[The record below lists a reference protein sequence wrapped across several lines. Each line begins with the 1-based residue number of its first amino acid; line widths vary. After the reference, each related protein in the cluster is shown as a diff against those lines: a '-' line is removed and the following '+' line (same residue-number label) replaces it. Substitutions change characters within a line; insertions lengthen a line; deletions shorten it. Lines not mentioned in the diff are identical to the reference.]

1 MISYVYLI
9 IHILKECGTGE
20 AKMYHISDD
29 KRSRESSQWIYEA
42 LEQLMTELPYEKI
55 RITDICKKAKVG
67 RVTFYRHYDTIDDIL
82 RKKCDDKFRALL
94 VYLKEYSASQKMAA
108 KTFLVPFLRFWY
120 VNPSIIRI
128 IFLANKD
135 FIINESIERI
145 LAPVEKLYF
154 EHKENSYDSYFSSVK
169 YAVSI
174 TVLKEWFKNDMNLAP
189 DDLSTGLLQY
199 LKTLLNES
207 IL

>member
-1 MISYVYLI
+1 
-9 IHILKECGTGE
+9 
-20 AKMYHISDD
+20 MYHISGD

-42 LEQLMTELPYEKI
+42 LEQLLTELPYEKI

-82 RKKCDDKFRALL
+82 RKKCDDKFRELL
-94 VYLKEYSASQKMAA
+94 VYLKEYANAQGMEFQ
-108 KTFLVPFLRFWY
+108 TFFVPFLRFWY
-120 VNPSIIRI
+120 VNPSVIRM

-135 FIINESIERI
+135 FIITESMERVV
-145 LAPVEKLYF
+145 APVEKL
-154 EHKENSYDSYFSSVK
+154 HRNHPENRYNPYLSSIK

-189 DDLSTGLLQY
+189 DDLSIGLLQY
-199 LKTLLNES
+199 LRTLLDES
-207 IL
+207 VF